1 MRKIV
6 LLGLVLI
13 LTFNLI
19 GCGSFSTDADFD
31 FNFNLGGSKE
41 KKYDTAEEYLYDK
54 YGKEFTLISEGGEAF
69 MADTPYIYADEN
81 GNEFSV
87 MKNEIF
93 MDDYGHVLF
102 DKKISASV
110 SNNMPLP
117 NRVFVDTAKAYTSAS
132 RNAQTYQEYLEMV
145 SPSVVIYV
153 LEEHND
159 TQMIISVLTSEFHNS
174 KAFITICE
182 VDEETFYS
190 VEAGSDLPDNQST
203 YTIENGRIVGY

>member
-13 LTFNLI
+13 LAFNLI
-19 GCGSFSTDADFD
+19 GCGSFNFD
-31 FNFNLGGSKE
+31 IGSFKE

-69 MADTPYIYADEN
+69 MADAPHIYADEN

-87 MKNEIF
+87 MENEIF

-102 DKKISASV
+102 DEKISASI
-110 SNNMPLP
+110 SNNMPLA

-153 LEEHND
+153 LESHYDER
-159 TQMIISVLTSEFHNS
+159 MILSILTSEFHDS
-174 KAFITICE
+174 KAFVTVCE

-190 VEAGSDLPDNQST
+190 VEAGSDLPDNKST
-203 YTIENGRIVGY
+203 YTIENGRIVGYA